1 MAKYCRQCGEKMD
14 DNAKFCGMC
23 ATPFDDKPKGDPGKK
38 KMIMK
43 VALLALAVLFIV
55 LLVTKCAGGG
65 SVESK
70 LVGTWYFGKND
81 SYAFT
86 LYDDG
91 TCKIDGEYGT
101 GTWAVV
107 NKNKLKLTNI
117 YGQSEVAE
125 IEKLTGS
132 KLILRSG
139 NKTQTLIKKG

>member
-1 MAKYCRQCGEKMD
+1 MAKYCRQCGEKMN
-14 DNAKFCGMC
+14 DNAKYCGMC
-23 ATPFDDKPKGDPGKK
+23 ATPFDDKPKGNPGRGR
-38 KMIMK
+38 MIMK

-55 LLVTKCAGGG
+55 LLVTKCSGG

-70 LVGTWYFGKND
+70 LVGTWYLEKND

-107 NKNKLKLTNI
+107 NKDKLKLTNF

-132 KLILRSG
+132 KLILCSG
-139 NKTQTLIKKG
+139 NQEQTFVKKKP